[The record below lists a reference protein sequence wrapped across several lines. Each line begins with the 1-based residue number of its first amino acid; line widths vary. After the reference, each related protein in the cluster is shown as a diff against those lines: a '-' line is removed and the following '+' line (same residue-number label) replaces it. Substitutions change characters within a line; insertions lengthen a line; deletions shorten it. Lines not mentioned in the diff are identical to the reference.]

1 MDLCVLPLLFA
12 RCNNTELWVTCT
24 ATSLNLVPI
33 TLNPHITTLGLHNS
47 QVIVSIDFDSFTGR
61 SCNHQKVH
69 FLKVWL

>member
-1 MDLCVLPLLFA
+1 MELCVLPLLFP

-47 QVIVSIDFDSFTGR
+47 QVIVSIDFD
-61 SCNHQKVH
+61 
-69 FLKVWL
+69 